1 MTLVIIPA
9 RYASTRLPGKP
20 LEKIGRKT
28 IIEHC
33 VDRVLEAGLKPYVAT
48 DDQRIADVV
57 PDYAVMTGEQ
67 PTGTDRVAE
76 AAEIIDPEGKH
87 EFVVNVQGDQPFL
100 DHALIRSFS
109 SVDVEFKTSILTAF
123 CPFRHVH
130 ATEFR
135 RRIVNAHIGLYG
147 FNRATLRLFHATA
160 QTEMEKIESL
170 EPWRFG
176 MPEIDAWHFYSWPSM
191 PLEINTPADLAH
203 ARQIARCLS

>member
-1 MTLVIIPA
+1 MTLIIIPA

-20 LEKIGRKT
+20 LEKIGKKT

-87 EFVVNVQGDQPFL
+87 EFVINYQGDMPFL
-100 DHALIRSFS
+100 SHSDLSGFIAIAERNTY
-109 SVDVEFKTSILTAF
+109 DVCTAMNDF
-123 CPFRHVH
+123 DFVETGLNFGFTRQSTIRHV
-130 ATEFR
+130 
-135 RRIVNAHIGLYG
+135 GLY
-147 FNRATLRLFHATA
+147 A
-160 QTEMEKIESL
+160 
-170 EPWRFG
+170 
-176 MPEIDAWHFYSWPSM
+176 YS
-191 PLEINTPADLAH
+191 
-203 ARQIARCLS
+203 